1 MYSKT
6 KSPSLIDN
14 RYSSFINHLKA
25 ISKLISNGLFFSLF
39 VVLFAWQPT
48 ARAQETNINGLFP
61 IISFLLDDDGAVQC
75 PSVPEVPVFTGD
87 LGAFIVTD
95 GSDDFSAGDLS
106 EFLVGASPT
115 GGGTTTTDI
124 ISADFLTGDS
134 ATQFFGDVV
143 ISTQED
149 INELEGIVQIIG
161 SLSVDSASLF
171 QELDFSP
178 LASLVQVVGG
188 VTLNT
193 SNTNVM
199 GFQCLAMVG
208 ADLTIVGNNSLTSI
222 DGFQSLESIGFS
234 LNIVDNNS
242 LENISGFES
251 LETIGNN
258 LSLTDNLILENLGSL
273 AQLNRTDIVGDI
285 IITDNAAFDCTDPEP
300 SFLAATFSEGNA
312 ANCTEDL
319 LFSSFTISNTDSVL
333 ITDSGSIT
341 STVQIP
347 SVSNIT
353 GLVGSLLVNLDITHT
368 SVGDLTVTLS
378 NGATTI
384 NLLDQPSALVD
395 EESALAAVA
404 SECIDEPVGDDF
416 LNEIVIDDD
425 GILQSF
431 SNFNSIDAECA
442 LDVLSRFESQACN
455 SNDIVV
461 SLFDDAL
468 LPQINTS
475 CSVDDLSSAF
485 PEPSYFPLGP
495 LSAFQ
500 GSDINETW
508 TLTITDSV
516 SGETGTLNSWG
527 VVFDIEQ

>member
-1 MYSKT
+1 MYSRI
-6 KSPSLIDN
+6 KSPSLIN
-14 RYSSFINHLKA
+14 NTYSSLFINHLKA
-25 ISKLISNGLFFSLF
+25 TSKLISNGLFFSLF

-48 ARAQETNINGLFP
+48 ARAQETNTNGLFP
-61 IISFLLDDDGAVQC
+61 IISFLLDDDGTVQC
-75 PSVPEVPVFTGD
+75 PSVPELPVFTGD
-87 LGAFIVTD
+87 LGSFIVTD
-95 GSDDFSAGDLS
+95 DSGDFSAGDLS
-106 EFLVGASPT
+106 EFLVGVTPDDGAPE
-115 GGGTTTTDI
+115 GI

-134 ATQFFGDVV
+134 ATQFLGDVV
-143 ISTQED
+143 ITTQED
-149 INELEGIVQIIG
+149 INQLEGIVQIIG
-161 SLSVDSASLF
+161 SLSVGSASLF

-193 SNTNVM
+193 SNANVM
-199 GFQCLAMVG
+199 GFECLAMVG

-222 DGFQSLESIGFS
+222 DGFESLESIGFS
-234 LNIVDNNS
+234 LNIIANNS

-251 LETIGNN
+251 LETIGGN
-258 LSLTDNLILENLGSL
+258 LAITDNLILENAGSL
-273 AQLNRTDIVGDI
+273 AQLSRADILGDI
-285 IITDNAAFDCTDPEP
+285 IIVDNASFDCTDPEP
-300 SFLAATFSEGNA
+300 SFLTATFSEGNA

-319 LFSSFTISNTDSVL
+319 LFNSFSIANTDAVS

-347 SVSNIT
+347 SGSNVT

-378 NGATTI
+378 NGTTTI

-404 SECIDEPVGDDF
+404 SECIDEPVGDDL

-431 SNFNSIDAECA
+431 SDFNSIDAECA
-442 LDVLSRFESQACN
+442 LDVLSTFESQACS

-468 LPQINTS
+468 LPPINTS
-475 CSVDDLSSAF
+475 CSADDLSSAF
-485 PEPSYFPLGP
+485 SEPSYFPLEP
-495 LSAFQ
+495 LSAFE

-527 VVFDIEQ
+527 IVFDIDQ